1 MPVMINAADARWNK
15 YKIDFEKIA
24 RLSGAGGAEVSI
36 TLTNDAEIRKLN
48 KKYRN
53 IDAPTNVLSFETGD
67 KELLGD
73 IFISFDTAMKEAGEK
88 GFKDHLT
95 HLVVHGIL
103 HLRGMDHMN
112 GREAR
117 IMENRETEIL
127 SVMGIKNP
135 HAKLPAFW
143 KAIGLFALGTIGALG
158 FAPYCLFPLTVVS
171 IGMAYLFCRGYGD
184 GFFWG
189 AGYGLAS
196 FHWAMESVFA
206 NAELARQFWY
216 FYPIGLTAIAI
227 GSGLFFGLPFFMT
240 KITNSTGGRRALY
253 FALAWTSTL
262 WLREWFLTG
271 FPWNPIANI
280 TLPSPAIAGLMSII
294 GALGLTFIIVGCAA
308 ASAEYIRSG
317 TKSALLFF
325 IPLVLSFALPRAA
338 TEFSDFNIR
347 IVQPAF
353 DMNQKFDA
361 NSADDNVKTL
371 VKLSKTK
378 SKEKIDLII
387 WPETAYPY
395 IVKYYDI
402 LPATGAP
409 LIAGAVA
416 WNGKMY
422 NAMVLADAFG
432 RPRNWYWKAHLVPF
446 GEYRP
451 FGDWIPTPGQLTAG
465 PGPRTMKVGN
475 VAFAPAICYEI
486 VFSDSLIPRGARP
499 DFILNITNDAWFGFS
514 SGPHQHLDMA
524 RRQAIETGLPVI
536 RANQAGISAI
546 IDGNGRVLSRLE
558 LNITGT
564 LDGRVPKGRI
574 TIYRHIGL
582 NGMMLL
588 ILLFC
593 GIILILPNLPR
604 PFGAPLQG
612 GEQACVER
620 LDE

>member
-1 MPVMINAADARWNK
+1 MPVIINVADARWKK

-24 RLSGAGGAEVSI
+24 RLSGAGDAEVSI
-36 TLTNDAEIRKLN
+36 TLSNDAEIRKLN

-67 KELLGD
+67 AELLGD
-73 IFISFDTAMKEAGEK
+73 IFISFDTTMREAGEK
-88 GFKDHLT
+88 DFANHAAHLI
-95 HLVVHGIL
+95 VHGIL
-103 HLRGMDHMN
+103 HLRGMDHLN
-112 GREAR
+112 DKQAR
-117 IMENRETEIL
+117 IMENRESEIL
-127 SVMGIKNP
+127 SAMGIKNP

-143 KAIGLFALGTIGALG
+143 KAVGLFALGALGALG
-158 FAPYCLFPLTVVS
+158 FAPYCIFPLTIISV
-171 IGMAYLFCRGYGD
+171 GMAYLFCRGYGD

-280 TLPSPAIAGLMSII
+280 ALPSPAIAGLMSVI

-308 ASAEYIRSG
+308 ASAEYIRG
-317 TKSALLFF
+317 GAKSALLFF
-325 IPLVLSFALPRAA
+325 VPLMLSFAPPRAP
-338 TEFSDFNIR
+338 TEFSDFNVR

-361 NSADDNVKTL
+361 NSADDNVR
-371 VKLSKTK
+371 KLTELSRSKSKT
-378 SKEKIDLII
+378 KIDLII

-395 IVKYYDI
+395 TMRYNSA

-409 LIAGAVA
+409 LVAGAVM
-416 WNGKMY
+416 WDGRMY
-422 NAMVLADAFG
+422 NAMVLADAMG
-432 RPRNWYWKAHLVPF
+432 RPTDWYWKAHLVPF

-465 PGPRTMKVGN
+465 PGPAVMRAGDKS
-475 VAFAPAICYEI
+475 FAPAICYEI
-486 VFSDSLIPRGARP
+486 VFSDSLIPTGERP

-546 IDGNGRVLSRLE
+546 IDGNGTVLQRLE
-558 LNITGT
+558 LNRTDV
-564 LDGRVPKGRI
+564 LDGRLPKGRM
-574 TIYRHIGL
+574 TVYRHIGL

-588 ILLFC
+588 ILLLC
-593 GIILILPNLPR
+593 GFILMLPR
-604 PFGAPLQG
+604 LIKIVIA
-612 GEQACVER
+612 R
-620 LDE
+620 LDRAI